1 MVYLES
7 HSFNKDVFVQYNS
20 TVGKFVGFTEQGVK
34 WAEEWNKDEADMQ
47 KMKAAVDTICKYNAQ
62 IKDVSIID
70 KSVKPRVM
78 LSSVKQAN
86 GRHPAMLLCSA
97 YNFYPE
103 KIKVY
108 WMRDG
113 KVVTSDVFSTMEL
126 ADGDWY
132 YQIHSEL
139 EYTPKSGE
147 KISCVVEH
155 ASFTQPMIYDWDP
168 SMSESDWNKIAIGAS
183 GLVLGI
189 IIAASGLIYYKKKL
203 AERILFSGLLFLLII
218 ANIVA
223 GVVAFTRSGQMS
235 DDLGKFY
242 KEVYT
247 EYLKTERYNET
258 IALRFIHNTFDC
270 CGIDEPVDQ
279 SVHDTCPEGTSKH
292 FGFVGFVPSSNV
304 L

>member
-1 MVYLES
+1 MPRTTRAGGFYYYYTSDCIYSTKDYSDMVYLQS
-7 HSFNKDVFVQYNS
+7 QSFNKDVFVQYNS
-20 TVGKFVGFTEQGVK
+20 TVGKYVGFTEQGVK
-34 WAEEWNKDEADMQ
+34 WAEYWNKDEALMQ
-47 KMKAAVDTICKYNAQ
+47 GNKAAVDTFCRHNAQ
-62 IKDVSIID
+62 IYDPSIID
-70 KSVKPRVM
+70 KSVKPKVM
-78 LSSVKQAN
+78 LSSVKQDN

-113 KVVTSDVFSTMEL
+113 KVVTSEVSSTMEL

-168 SMSESDWNKIAIGAS
+168 SISESDRNKIAIGAS

-189 IIAASGLIYYKKKL
+189 IIAAAGLIYYKKKS
-203 AERILFSGLLFLLII
+203 AGRIL
-218 ANIVA
+218 
-223 GVVAFTRSGQMS
+223 
-235 DDLGKFY
+235 
-242 KEVYT
+242 
-247 EYLKTERYNET
+247 
-258 IALRFIHNTFDC
+258 
-270 CGIDEPVDQ
+270 
-279 SVHDTCPEGTSKH
+279 
-292 FGFVGFVPSSNV
+292 VPN
-304 L
+304 